1 MLVNMGKIKEKDI
14 RHHEDRSRLLRVMG
28 TEWDAPKY
36 QVVDNFTVTNHSSF
50 LLCSDGF
57 WELIDEKMMCKTLK
71 KAKTPTEWLFNMREI
86 ILKNGKGTNMDNY
99 SAIAIFVR

>member
-1 MLVNMGKIKEKDI
+1 
-14 RHHEDRSRLLRVMG
+14 MG

-36 QVVDNFTVTNHSSF
+36 QVVDSFTVTSHSSF

-71 KAKTPTEWLFNMREI
+71 KAKTPTEWLFNMRKLFLKMEKGQIWII
-86 ILKNGKGTNMDNY
+86 ILQLQFLYGKE
-99 SAIAIFVR
+99 V